1 VLEKKEVPFILL
13 PLVQEVSDMGCDT
26 GSSLDE
32 LKQVIPKLFA
42 EDHVKFDLTKIDFS
56 EVKEGWNNKVCRP
69 LVNTRHVVMNN
80 THYRP
85 DITLTRNM
93 RYQNAP
99 PMSVIIFSSAQRL
112 MYEPFCSSRLF
123 TCAEKSAGPRCHS
136 RCLPPFL
143 D

>member
-1 VLEKKEVPFILL
+1 LTAKGKAQCHALQTSFQHHNDINLVLASPLRRTIQTASLSFGPVLEKKEVPFILL

-69 LVNTRHVVMNN
+69 PGNSRHVG
-80 THYRP
+80 
-85 DITLTRNM
+85 
-93 RYQNAP
+93 
-99 PMSVIIFSSAQRL
+99 
-112 MYEPFCSSRLF
+112 YE
-123 TCAEKSAGPRCHS
+123 
-136 RCLPPFL
+136 
-143 D
+143 